1 MAKLGSA
8 AGVEAYWN
16 NAAPHLAA
24 RFCHSS
30 LGTKIMVER
39 IGNFKHYAGKTITA
53 SKANIQVMFDSTVAD
68 IGYADLMVYM
78 CHDPSSLGG
87 TVGIAVRP
95 VICDPLSLNKY
106 KQSIN
111 EWRTTSAAFGGV
123 NQL

>member
-1 MAKLGSA
+1 
-8 AGVEAYWN
+8 
-16 NAAPHLAA
+16 
-24 RFCHSS
+24 
-30 LGTKIMVER
+30 MVER

-95 VICDPLSLNKY
+95 VICDPSSLNKY